1 MRLLMAFLAI
11 LIWTQML
18 SSCQDDVEATTT
30 IDLPIDSVT
39 IYPDGMVSVKRL
51 GTIDIPEGVNN
62 FVLNIPE
69 SADKT
74 TLLLSVSNAT
84 IERVVYSENPIYTLN
99 FSSSGKQYF
108 ALSYLMYRSGY
119 WEPRY
124 DIHLGNDSMFVKAQ
138 AIVRNNGGDDFKN
151 VSLKLVSS
159 LPQQVEP
166 IEAKASRQMQL
177 AFAAPAAPAED
188 AIALQAE
195 NSITGELE
203 TLYIFELDGRH
214 DVEIDKDIGLPL
226 LENAVPFAR
235 IYNWDAYDREEGP
248 VMQTIKANN
257 TMLIPWPAGKAQIYK
272 TDEYVT
278 SIAIP
283 FTPAGTN
290 ASIILGA
297 SPDLKVSK
305 KLKDY
310 NETENIRAVK
320 TGDNETHTIRETT
333 KNWTYELKIESNIDN
348 LASLEVADIKPKE
361 AKMLSANPEPSETT
375 ATNLKWEINLDP
387 RKEFAIDYSYQIKT
401 TVPIES

>member
-1 MRLLMAFLAI
+1 
-11 LIWTQML
+11 
-18 SSCQDDVEATTT
+18 
-30 IDLPIDSVT
+30 
-39 IYPDGMVSVKRL
+39 
-51 GTIDIPEGVNN
+51 
-62 FVLNIPE
+62 
-69 SADKT
+69 
-74 TLLLSVSNAT
+74 
-84 IERVVYSENPIYTLN
+84 
-99 FSSSGKQYF
+99 
-108 ALSYLMYRSGY
+108 MYRSGY

-124 DIHLGNDSMFVKAQ
+124 DIHLGNDSMFVIAQ
-138 AIVRNNGGDDFKN
+138 AIVRNNGGEDFKN

-166 IEAKASRQMQL
+166 YEAKASRQMQL
-177 AFAAPAAPAED
+177 AFAAPAVSIDQEPAP
-188 AIALQAE
+188 QAGK
-195 NSITGELE
+195 SITGELE

-226 LENAVPFAR
+226 LENVVPFAR
-235 IYNWDAYDREEGP
+235 IYNWEAYNREDGP

-320 TGDNETHTIRETT
+320 TGDNETHTVRDTT

-348 LASLEVADIKPKE
+348 LALLEVSDIKPIE
-361 AKMLSANPEPSETT
+361 AKILSANPEPMETT
-375 ATNLKWEINLDP
+375 ASNLKWEIVLDP
-387 RKEFAIDYSYQIKT
+387 RKEFVIDYSYQIRT
-401 TVPIES
+401 TDPMDFLIQ